1 MHHRNLNRFIIHKRR
16 IDYSYTRTSL
26 QKKRVDIA
34 PMATPND
41 LKRTKKKERGKET
54 ISFNTRF
61 LCNKSLKCAL
71 TSLCKI
77 RCLNRAMAAS
87 RFRRVTSSLNRYYSN
102 RPTFVHSNQSDEI
115 IRDCYSGD
123 FITTNTKCSSK
134 RYTHYDD
141 IINFFFSFYCYLYN
155 HFFFHSSR
163 FIISND

>member
-1 MHHRNLNRFIIHKRR
+1 MIIHTLIHRYIKSQSRSRQWRECDAKWSNEQRR
-16 IDYSYTRTSL
+16 KKEE
-26 QKKRVDIA
+26 KKRSRL
-34 PMATPND
+34 M
-41 LKRTKKKERGKET
+41 
-54 ISFNTRF
+54 TRITTHKSWF

-123 FITTNTKCSSK
+123 FITTKCLSK
-134 RYTHYDD
+134 GYTHYTIDD
-141 IINFFFSFYCYLYN
+141 IINFFFHFIVIYIITSSFIQV
-155 HFFFHSSR
+155 S
-163 FIISND
+163 

>member
-1 MHHRNLNRFIIHKRR
+1 MIIHTLIHRYIKSQSRSHQWRECDAKWLNEQRR
-16 IDYSYTRTSL
+16 KKEE
-26 QKKRVDIA
+26 KKRSRL
-34 PMATPND
+34 M
-41 LKRTKKKERGKET
+41 
-54 ISFNTRF
+54 TRITTHKSWF

-123 FITTNTKCSSK
+123 FITTKCLSK
-134 RYTHYDD
+134 GYTHYTIDD
-141 IINFFFSFYCYLYN
+141 IINFFFHFIVIYIITSSFIQV
-155 HFFFHSSR
+155 S
-163 FIISND
+163 

>member
-1 MHHRNLNRFIIHKRR
+1 MYYIHRNSTRFIIHKRR
-16 IDYSYTRTSL
+16 IDYSYAHTSL
-26 QKKRVDIA
+26 HKKPLNEQRRKKEEKKRSRL
-34 PMATPND
+34 M
-41 LKRTKKKERGKET
+41 
-54 ISFNTRF
+54 TRITTHKSWF

-123 FITTNTKCSSK
+123 FITTKCLSK
-134 RYTHYDD
+134 GYTHYTIDD
-141 IINFFFSFYCYLYN
+141 IINFFF
-155 HFFFHSSR
+155 H
-163 FIISND
+163 FIIIYIITSSFIQVS

>member
-1 MHHRNLNRFIIHKRR
+1 MIIHTLIHRYIKSQSRSRQWRECDAKWLNEQRR
-16 IDYSYTRTSL
+16 KKEE
-26 QKKRVDIA
+26 KKRSRL
-34 PMATPND
+34 M
-41 LKRTKKKERGKET
+41 
-54 ISFNTRF
+54 TRITTHKSWF

-123 FITTNTKCSSK
+123 FITTKCLSK
-134 RYTHYDD
+134 GYTHYTIDD
-141 IINFFFSFYCYLYN
+141 IINFFFHFIVIYIITSSFIQV
-155 HFFFHSSR
+155 S
-163 FIISND
+163 